1 MNLLQFIFDYIRL
14 RLMGISPS
22 KACEIANFK
31 KSYKAEIVALIMLI
45 AFFLFIAVN
54 YHLASEDYKLV
65 SARYEA
71 IALKSDLSNTLVS
84 LDKFE
89 RVAVACLNGE
99 TLLIDG
105 IDRPCKVGEF
115 KNERAV
121 F

>member
-31 KSYKAEIVALIMLI
+31 KSYKSEIIALIMLI
-45 AFFLFIAVN
+45 AFFLYIFISA
-54 YHLASEDYKLV
+54 YLATEDYKLV

-71 IALKSDLSNTLVS
+71 IALKNNLSNTLVS

-105 IDRPCKVGEF
+105 IDRPCKVGEYR
-115 KNERAV
+115 NERAV